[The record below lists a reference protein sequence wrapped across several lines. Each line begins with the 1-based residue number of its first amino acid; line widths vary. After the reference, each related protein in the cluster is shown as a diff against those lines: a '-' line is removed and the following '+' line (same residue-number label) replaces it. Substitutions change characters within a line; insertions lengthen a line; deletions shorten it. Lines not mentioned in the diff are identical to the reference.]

1 MPAAAA
7 YRAEPAQ
14 VAAFAVTHE
23 EAPEILAESDL
34 ESSEE
39 IVERIL
45 AELRSQGIV

>member
-1 MPAAAA
+1 MRGEIPEFTGISAP
-7 YRAEPAQ
+7 YEEP
-14 VAAFAVTHE
+14 